1 MKKNIESIF
10 GLQINLTLDMVLFT
24 DPPISNQED
33 IAKLKENVGK
43 MEHDIKRML
52 EETYHRNSWD
62 DTICT
67 TNMVNY
73 ITEENVSDYVQGD
86 IYIIED

>member
-1 MKKNIESIF
+1 MKKKTESIF

-33 IAKLKENVGK
+33 INQLKENVGK
-43 MEHDIKRML
+43 MEHDIKKML
-52 EETYHRNSWD
+52 AKTYYRNNWD
-62 DTICT
+62 DIICH

-73 ITEENVSDYVQGD
+73 ITEENIDDYVQGD